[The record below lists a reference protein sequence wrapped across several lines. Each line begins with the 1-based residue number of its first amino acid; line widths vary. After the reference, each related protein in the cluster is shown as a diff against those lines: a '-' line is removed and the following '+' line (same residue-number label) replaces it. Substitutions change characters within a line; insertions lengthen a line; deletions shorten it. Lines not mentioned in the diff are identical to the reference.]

1 MTQTPG
7 RVTIADIAVTAQV
20 SVSTVS
26 KVLNGRQGVGPDTR
40 ERVLTLLDEHSYR
53 RRGIERRQPVGLIDF
68 VIRDLNTLWA
78 AELVHGAEDETARA
92 GVGLVVTS
100 THGRRFGNKHWI
112 QQLSARRTDG
122 VVLVVS
128 ELQPGAVE
136 QLQRLNTPFVL
147 VDPVGGS
154 DPTMPTVAASNW
166 AGGLAATEHLLELG
180 HRRIGI
186 VTGPAALT
194 CSRDRLDGFR
204 AALRRARLAATDDL
218 VRSGDFMPAGG
229 RHGASELL
237 SLADPPTA
245 IFAGSDQQAYGVYQ
259 EARTRGLRVPEDLS
273 VVGFDDVELCQWISP
288 PLTTVRQPLADMA
301 REATR
306 MVLDLS
312 RQGAPPVPRIE
323 LATSLIERE
332 STAPPNR

>member
-7 RVTIADIAVTAQV
+7 RVTIADIAVNAQV

-40 ERVLTLLDEHSYR
+40 ERVLTLLDEHGYR

-78 AELVHGAEDETARA
+78 NELVHGAEEETARA

-128 ELQPGAVE
+128 ELQTGAVE
-136 QLQRLNTPFVL
+136 QLRRLNTPFVL

-166 AGGLAATEHLLELG
+166 AGGLAATEHLLALG

-204 AALRRARLAATDDL
+204 AALRRAGLAATDDL

-229 RHGASELL
+229 HRGASELL
-237 SLADPPTA
+237 DLADPPTA

-301 REATR
+301 RAATR